1 VLYPNDE
8 LEAGKRLRLAQQYFF
23 VSCSLQDM
31 LRLLDL
37 KDAPIARL
45 PELFAAQLNDTH
57 PSVAVAELMRL
68 LVDERMLP
76 WDEAWDITRR
86 TLAYTNHTLL
96 PEALETWGLPLFQS
110 LLPRPLEII
119 YEINRRFLDEVRQ
132 RFPGD
137 DARVARMSLIDETG
151 NRRVRMANLATVGSH
166 AVNGVAALHSTLLKQ
181 TVMRDFAE
189 LWPERFLN
197 VTNGVTPRRFVLLSN
212 PGLSHL
218 LDETVGEGWV
228 TDPGRLKGLEA
239 LAGDAPFQEQWRRIK
254 QSNKEAL
261 AQRIRSRTGII
272 VDPGALFDIQ
282 VKRIHEYKRQHL
294 NALHII
300 TLYQRLRR
308 DPRHDTAPRCFI
320 FGGKAA
326 PGYHMAKL
334 MIRLITGVAE
344 VVNAEPA
351 MGGRLSVVFF
361 PDFTVKNAHAVYPAA
376 DLSEQIS
383 TAGKEASGTGNM
395 KFMLNGALTIGT
407 LDGANVEIREEVG
420 DDNFFL
426 FGLTAEEVEGV
437 KRDGYRPAD
446 RVTNNA
452 ELSEAMELIA
462 NGHFSRGDR
471 NVFRPLVENL
481 LNYDPF
487 LVLADYADYVQ
498 CQERVS
504 AAWNERDRWT
514 RMSILNT
521 ARAGKF
527 SSDRSIRDYCEGIW
541 KISPVRIRL
550 D

>member
-1 VLYPNDE
+1 
-8 LEAGKRLRLAQQYFF
+8 
-23 VSCSLQDM
+23 
-31 LRLLDL
+31 
-37 KDAPIARL
+37 
-45 PELFAAQLNDTH
+45 
-57 PSVAVAELMRL
+57 
-68 LVDERMLP
+68 
-76 WDEAWDITRR
+76 
-86 TLAYTNHTLL
+86 
-96 PEALETWGLPLFQS
+96 
-110 LLPRPLEII
+110 
-119 YEINRRFLDEVRQ
+119 
-132 RFPGD
+132 
-137 DARVARMSLIDETG
+137 
-151 NRRVRMANLATVGSH
+151 
-166 AVNGVAALHSTLLKQ
+166 
-181 TVMRDFAE
+181 
-189 LWPERFLN
+189 
-197 VTNGVTPRRFVLLSN
+197 
-212 PGLSHL
+212 
-218 LDETVGEGWV
+218 
-228 TDPGRLKGLEA
+228 
-239 LAGDAPFQEQWRRIK
+239 
-254 QSNKEAL
+254 
-261 AQRIRSRTGII
+261 
-272 VDPGALFDIQ
+272 
-282 VKRIHEYKRQHL
+282 
-294 NALHII
+294 
-300 TLYQRLRR
+300 
-308 DPRHDTAPRCFI
+308 
-320 FGGKAA
+320 
-326 PGYHMAKL
+326 
-334 MIRLITGVAE
+334 